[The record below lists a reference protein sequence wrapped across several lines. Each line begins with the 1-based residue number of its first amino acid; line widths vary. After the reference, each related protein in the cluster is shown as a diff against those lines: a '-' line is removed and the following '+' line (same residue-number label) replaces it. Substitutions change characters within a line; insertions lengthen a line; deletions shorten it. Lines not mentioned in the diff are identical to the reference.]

1 MDTTYISTIAFFTM
15 AVGPPFGG
23 VLYQFTGK
31 ETPFLILAFLA
42 FADGCMY
49 CLFVALSCMPC

>member
-1 MDTTYISTIAFFTM
+1 MSFLF

-23 VLYQFTGK
+23 VMYEFTGK

-42 FADGCMY
+42 FFDGCKY
-49 CLFVALSCMPC
+49 IDVLG